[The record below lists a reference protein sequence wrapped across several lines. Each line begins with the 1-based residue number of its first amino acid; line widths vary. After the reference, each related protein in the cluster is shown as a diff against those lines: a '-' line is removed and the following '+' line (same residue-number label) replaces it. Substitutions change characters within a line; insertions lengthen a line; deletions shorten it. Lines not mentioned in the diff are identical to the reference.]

1 MVIGV
6 TTNEEVLPVSVDWE
20 DCLKE
25 HEDITGFIGN
35 DCTTYEIVRPRRL
48 YTDLNYSDSYYHNV
62 VVVMLVDE
70 EGLCKPNVYNLI
82 GSYLYK
88 TDKPHNAIAGNVLF
102 VGEERRE
109 DGLYLCDLPEKTF
122 ETLKT
127 QLTNMAMAVRAHL
140 IKTMEDKR

>member
-6 TTNEEVLPVSVDWE
+6 TTNGEVLPVSVDWE

-25 HEDITGFIGN
+25 HEDITEFIGN
-35 DCTTYEIVRPRRL
+35 DCTTYEVVRPRRL
-48 YTDLNYSDSYYHNV
+48 YTDLNHSDSHYHNV

-70 EGLCKPNVYNLI
+70 EGLCKSNVYNLI

-88 TDKPHNAIAGNVLF
+88 TNSLRNAIAGNVLF

-122 ETLKT
+122 ETLKI
-127 QLTNMAMAVRAHL
+127 QLNVLVEEMKASFK
-140 IKTMEDKR
+140 KTMEDKR

>member
-1 MVIGV
+1 MVLGV
-6 TTNEEVLPVSVDWE
+6 TTNGEVLPVSVDWE

-25 HEDITGFIGN
+25 HEDITSFIGN
-35 DCTTYEIVRPRRL
+35 ECTLYEVVRPRRL
-48 YTDLNYSDSYYHNV
+48 YTQLHHKYVPDDEKS
-62 VVVMLVDE
+62 VVMLVDE
-70 EGLCKPNVYNLI
+70 EGLCKRNTYNLI
-82 GSYLYK
+82 GSYLYE
-88 TDKPHNAIAGNVLF
+88 TDIHKNGIAGNIVF

-127 QLTNMAMAVRAHL
+127 QLTNMAMAMRAH

>member
-1 MVIGV
+1 MVLGV
-6 TTNEEVLPVSVDWE
+6 TTNGEVLPVSVDWE

-35 DCTTYEIVRPRRL
+35 ECTLYEVVRPRRL
-48 YTDLNYSDSYYHNV
+48 YTQLHHKYVPDDEKS
-62 VVVMLVDE
+62 VVMLVDE
-70 EGLCKPNVYNLI
+70 EGLCKRNTYNLI
-82 GSYLYK
+82 GSYLYE
-88 TDKPHNAIAGNVLF
+88 TDIHKNGIAGNIVF

-109 DGLYLCDLPEKTF
+109 DGLCLCDLPEKTF

-127 QLTNMAMAVRAHL
+127 QLTNMAMAMRAH

>member
-1 MVIGV
+1 MVLGV
-6 TTNEEVLPVSVDWE
+6 TTNGEVLPVSVDWE

-35 DCTTYEIVRPRRL
+35 ECTLYEVVRPRRL
-48 YTDLNYSDSYYHNV
+48 YTQLHHKYVPDDEKS
-62 VVVMLVDE
+62 VVMLVDE

-88 TDKPHNAIAGNVLF
+88 TNSLRNAIAGNVLF

-122 ETLKT
+122 ETLKI
-127 QLTNMAMAVRAHL
+127 QLNVLVEEMKASFK
-140 IKTMEDKR
+140 KTMEDKR